1 MAQLISKSCFLAN
14 KPIPLRGDKYNKLL
28 DKYQPQ
34 IMRLRSMGLVF
45 DERVALQ
52 LLDKYNGDISTVA
65 SILLG
70 L

>member
-1 MAQLISKSCFLAN
+1 MSNDEYSKLSE
-14 KPIPLRGDKYNKLL
+14 
-28 DKYQPQ
+28 KYQPQ
-34 IMRLRSMGLVF
+34 LMRLRSMGISF

-52 LLDKYNGDISTVA
+52 LLDKYNGDISMVA